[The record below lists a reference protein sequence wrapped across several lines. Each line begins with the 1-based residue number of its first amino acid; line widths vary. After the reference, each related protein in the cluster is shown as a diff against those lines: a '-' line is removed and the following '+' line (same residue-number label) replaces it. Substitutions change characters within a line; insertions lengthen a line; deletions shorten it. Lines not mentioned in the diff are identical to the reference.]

1 MNLSIMMMI
10 NYRGSETFQERN
22 RKLSQ
27 KRWGNQTTFLQLFF
41 WINFFCC
48 CVDNHTVC
56 VWFFLS
62 HWWLQIDEKI
72 NNFFRIDNDD
82 DDDEHSII
90 NKKKL
95 DVNSIRFNTWLSR
108 TQWKKKF
115 FFILKKTKRK
125 SHQVRMKNF
134 WSSIHETRI
143 QTFSA
148 FL

>member
-27 KRWGNQTTFLQLFF
+27 KRWGNQTTFFCNFLFV
-41 WINFFCC
+41 WIIIQ
-48 CVDNHTVC
+48 CVFV
-56 VWFFLS
+56 FFLS